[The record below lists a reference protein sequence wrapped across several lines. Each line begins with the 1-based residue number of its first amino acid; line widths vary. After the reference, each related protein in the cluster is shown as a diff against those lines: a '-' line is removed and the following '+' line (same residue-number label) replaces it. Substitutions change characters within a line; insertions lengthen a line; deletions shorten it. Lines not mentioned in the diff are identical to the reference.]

1 MAISPWRL
9 KELGIIGMNDRN
21 INLIAEYNPRRLY
34 PLVDNKLKTK
44 LLAAEKGVATPN
56 LIAAFRSQHDLK
68 HLADVVGRHRG
79 FAMKPAKGS
88 GGKGILVIAEQHED
102 QFLKSNGQPLDL
114 DDVTRHASNI
124 LSGLYS
130 LGGTPDVAVVEELIR
145 PHRDYHDLSVE
156 GVPDIRVIV
165 YRGFPVM
172 AMMRLSTRASDGKAN
187 LHQGAV
193 GLGLSLPDG
202 RPVNAIQF
210 DRNIVEHPDTGANLM
225 AVRIPRWVGLL
236 ELAARSADAT
246 GLGYLGADI
255 VVDRDRG
262 PLLLELNARPGL
274 AVQIANR
281 QGLAPRIKAINELP
295 VRSFNESAADRVQR
309 AIDLFGAGQ
318 LRLDL
323 PNKSNAATR
332 INLAS

>member
-1 MAISPWRL
+1 MAVSPRKL
-9 KELGIIGMNDRN
+9 RELGVIGMNDRN
-21 INLIAEYNPRRLY
+21 INLIAEFNPRRLF

-44 LLAAEKGVATPN
+44 LLAAEKGMETPR
-56 LIAAFRSQHDLK
+56 LIGAFKTQHDIK
-68 HLADVVGRHRG
+68 HLADVVGGHRG

-88 GGKGILVIAEQHED
+88 GGKGILVIAEQRED
-102 QFLKSNGQPLDL
+102 MFLKTNGQPLAL
-114 DDVTRHASNI
+114 EDVTRHASNI

-130 LGGTPDVAVVEELIR
+130 LGGAPDVAIVEELIR
-145 PHRDYHDLSVE
+145 PHRDYRDLSVE

-172 AMMRLSTRASDGKAN
+172 AMMRLSTRVSDGKAN

-210 DRNIVEHPDTGANLM
+210 DRIIWEHPDTGADLM
-225 AVRIPRWVGLL
+225 AIRIPKWIGLL

-246 GLGYLGADI
+246 GLGYIGADI
-255 VVDRDRG
+255 VVDRERG

-274 AVQIANR
+274 AIQIANR

-295 VRSFNESAADRVQR
+295 ARCFNESASDRVQR
-309 AIDLFGAGQ
+309 ATDLFGAGQ

-323 PNKSNAATR
+323 PADRRYSRR
-332 INLAS
+332 INLAR